1 MEKMSLR
8 SYMFACAVFA
18 HAGLAAQAARMD
30 GPAPAG
36 DAIQYAESGEA
47 RLACLIVDG
56 VTGAPI
62 PGAEVLLLAEAN
74 TPIAAELPI
83 AMRFVAD
90 DDGLVTGRVDKGAE
104 DYRPWSWICAR
115 ADGYGQRMEMRSFD
129 EAVVRLS
136 PGGVVP
142 IVVRDWR
149 DQPVADVLVGFCSGC
164 GHTPDLTYGRTGRDG
179 SLTLTGVDLKAGI
192 ADFYL
197 VHEELDMGYLSP
209 DWSPGRG
216 PLVLRTGPGL
226 AHRGVVVDEQ
236 GAPVA
241 GVAVGTSTVHRGPW
255 ARTGQDG
262 SFVLCGL
269 DFRADLWVHV
279 DGRRVLFET
288 EGVEGIRLQLPPRAG
303 DNEEGVQVVDLTD
316 ERRAQLEAAR
326 ERDRD
331 LAAARELAW
340 PRVPVR
346 GVGLPADAVVTMGV
360 RGRTWELDE
369 ALATGAPVALPDG
382 EFYFFIAAEDTR
394 RMVRGDRAAAV
405 AAGSVRL
412 RWFGPTRIEGRVV
425 DERGE
430 PLVGRAFVAPPG
442 GAPSEDLSEW
452 VELQGA
458 LSLPTTRT
466 GPSWLYVESA
476 DHPGRRIVSVDLPPR
491 GDDVFVDV
499 GEVVVGGQP
508 AHRFERSDGTPLEEG
523 TVQVLRAG
531 WVDCAGWSWQF
542 EADAEGYFWL
552 PDLQPGDA
560 LLVRSRLPSAGDL
573 RGAEVV
579 ELPSRF
585 VIGDVVPEVFT
596 MHGGEARVEVDA
608 PGAEVHAYATFGDR
622 VVPLDGATVVRGL
635 EVRDYRV
642 LVGGDLRE
650 GLAADVEVVAPT
662 AEVAR
667 PVLRATLR

>member
-1 MEKMSLR
+1 MLSPLR
-8 SYMFACAVFA
+8 YVLSVLAVP
-18 HAGLAAQAARMD
+18 AALLGQGAVRL
-30 GPAPAG
+30 GSPAPCG
-36 DAIQYAESGEA
+36 DAIAVSAAGEKQ
-47 RLACLIVDG
+47 LACVVVDG
-56 VTGAPI
+56 ITGRPI
-62 PGAEVLLLAEAN
+62 PGAEVLLLAEAT

-90 DDGLVTGRVDKGAE
+90 DDGLVTGRVDAGAAG
-104 DYRPWSWICAR
+104 YRPWSWICAR
-115 ADGYGQRMEMRSFD
+115 ADGYGQRMAMGTFD
-129 EAVVRLS
+129 DPVVRLN
-136 PGGVVP
+136 PGSVVP
-142 IVVRDWR
+142 IQVRDWR
-149 DQPVADVLVGFCSGC
+149 DQPVADALVGFCSGC
-164 GHTPDLTYGRTGRDG
+164 GHTPDLTYGRTSRDG

-192 ADFYL
+192 ADFYV

-209 DWSPGRG
+209 DWTPGRA

-226 AHRGVVVDEQ
+226 AHRGVVVDAQ

-269 DFRADLWVHV
+269 DYRADLWVHV

-316 ERRAQLEAAR
+316 ERRSELDAAR
-326 ERDRD
+326 DRDRD

-340 PRVPVR
+340 PQVPVR

-369 ALATGAPVALPDG
+369 ALATGAPVALPGG
-382 EFYFFIAAEDTR
+382 EFFFFIAAEDTR
-394 RMVRGDRAAAV
+394 RTVRGDRAAAV

-430 PLVGRAFVAPPG
+430 PLVGRAYVAPPG

-452 VELQGA
+452 VALQGA
-458 LSLPTTRT
+458 LSVPTTRT

-499 GEVVVGGQP
+499 GEVAVRGQP

-531 WVDCAGWSWQF
+531 WVDVDGWSWQF
-542 EADAEGYFWL
+542 EADADGFFWL

-560 LLVRSRLPSAGDL
+560 LLVRSRLSAAADL
-573 RGAEVV
+573 RGAAVV

-596 MHGGEARVEVDA
+596 MHGGEVRVEVDA
-608 PGAEVHAYATFGDR
+608 APDDAYATFGDR

-635 EVRDYRV
+635 EVRDHRV
-642 LVGGDLRE
+642 LLGACLRGGLSA
-650 GLAADVEVVAPT
+650 GVEVVAPT
-662 AEVAR
+662 AEVPR